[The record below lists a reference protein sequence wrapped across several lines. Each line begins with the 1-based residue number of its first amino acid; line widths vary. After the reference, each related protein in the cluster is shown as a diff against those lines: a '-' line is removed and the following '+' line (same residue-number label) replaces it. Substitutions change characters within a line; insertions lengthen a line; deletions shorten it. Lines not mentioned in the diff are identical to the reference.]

1 MYTAHFGLEA
11 NPFAL
16 TPDPAYLYLSP
27 YHQEAL
33 AHLLY
38 GMEEE
43 GGFILLTGEVGTG
56 KTMLVRTLM
65 EQQHEHADI
74 ALCLNPRL
82 TEQELVAVICDELQI
97 DYPHQGCTLKTLIDA
112 LNKHLLATHAQGRRT
127 VLIVD
132 EAQNLSHEVLE
143 QVRLLTNLETHRCK
157 LLRVILV
164 GQPELQRLLAS
175 PELRQVAQRITAR
188 YHLMPLNREQTAA
201 YIAHRLQ
208 VAGGGSELFTTGAM
222 KAVYRLTG
230 GVPRLINIICD
241 RALLGAYGGGLKQ
254 VNRKLLRKAAREVL
268 PQPVQQRRFQ
278 FRLAL
283 ELLALGALAVV
294 LAQLYLPG
302 GLFTTPPL
310 PAWVAS
316 YLPARPAVSTAATTA
331 PVAPTPTPVAAPPDK
346 LAALFDNKA
355 DDPVARLLALWG
367 VGTRIPAGQSPC
379 QYAQS
384 LSLRCLSGRA
394 DWQELRRYNR
404 PAVLQLKSPQGDKRQ
419 ILLKS
424 LTGETAT
431 LEVAG
436 QPLEIPLPQLQS
448 WWTGDYLMFW
458 RPQTSLAFIGPGS
471 SGEPVI
477 WLRRRLALAEGQE
490 PPAEQDIS
498 TVFDP
503 ALAERVRNFQ
513 RAHDLQADGVVGQ
526 RTMALLDNLA
536 PAPGTPV
543 LTAPALTKVN

>member
-11 NPFAL
+11 NPFSL

-38 GMEEE
+38 GMGED
-43 GGFILLTGEVGTG
+43 GGFVLLTGEVGTG
-56 KTMLVRTLM
+56 KTMLIRTLM
-65 EQQHEHADI
+65 EQQHECADI

-82 TEQELVAVICDELQI
+82 TEQELVAVICDELRI
-97 DYPHQGCTLKTLIDA
+97 DYPRHGCTLKTLIDA
-112 LNKHLLATHAQGRRT
+112 LNTHLLATHAQGRRT
-127 VLIVD
+127 VLIID

-143 QVRLLTNLETHRCK
+143 QVRLLTNLETRRCK
-157 LLRVILV
+157 LLRVILA
-164 GQPELQRLLAS
+164 GQPELQRLLAG

-208 VAGGGSELFTTGAM
+208 VAGGRPDLFTSGAV
-222 KAVYRLTG
+222 KASYRLTG

-241 RALLGAYGGGLKQ
+241 RALLGTYSRGLKQ
-254 VNRKLLRKAAREVL
+254 VNARPLRQAAREVL
-268 PQPVQQRRFQ
+268 PQPVQKRGFR

-283 ELLALGALAVV
+283 ELVALGALFVAA
-294 LAQLYLPG
+294 AQLYLPG
-302 GLFTTPPL
+302 LLTTLPL

-316 YLPARPAVSTAATTA
+316 YLPDRTAVSTAAIPATA
-331 PVAPTPTPVAAPPDK
+331 TATPPQDIATV
-346 LAALFDNKA
+346 LFDKTTV
-355 DDPVARLLALWG
+355 DPVARLLALWG
-367 VGTRIPAGQSPC
+367 VDTRIPAGQSPC

-436 QPLEIPLPQLQS
+436 RSLEVPLPQLQS
-448 WWTGDYLMFW
+448 WWTGDYLIFW
-458 RPQTSLAFIGPGS
+458 RPQTSLTFIGPGS
-471 SGEPVI
+471 RGEPVV
-477 WLRRRLALAEGQE
+477 WLRRRLAMAEGQE
-490 PPAEQDIS
+490 PPAGQDFS
-498 TVFDP
+498 AVFDP
-503 ALAERVRNFQ
+503 ALLEQVRNFQ

-526 RTMALLDNLA
+526 HTMALLDNLT

-543 LTAPALTKVN
+543 LTVPAVTKVN

>member
-11 NPFAL
+11 NPFSL

-38 GMEEE
+38 GIGEE
-43 GGFILLTGEVGTG
+43 GGFVLLTGEVGTG
-56 KTMLVRTLM
+56 KTMLIRTLM

-82 TEQELVAVICDELQI
+82 TEQELVAVICDELRI
-97 DYPHQGCTLKTLIDA
+97 DYPRQGCTLKTLIDA
-112 LNKHLLATHAQGRRT
+112 LNAHLLATHAEGRRT
-127 VLIVD
+127 VLVID

-143 QVRLLTNLETHRCK
+143 QVRLLTNLETRRYK

-164 GQPELQRLLAS
+164 GQPELQRLLAE
-175 PELRQVAQRITAR
+175 PELRQLAQRITAR
-188 YHLMPLNREQTAA
+188 YHLMPLDRKETAA
-201 YIAHRLQ
+201 YIAHRLE
-208 VAGGGSELFTTGAM
+208 VAGGRLELFTHGAL
-222 KAVYRLTG
+222 KTIYRLTG

-241 RALLGAYGGGLKQ
+241 RALLGTYSQGMKQ
-254 VNRKLLRKAAREVL
+254 VDTKLLQQAAREVL
-268 PQPVQQRRFQ
+268 PQPVRRRRLR

-283 ELLALGALAVV
+283 ELVALGALTVAT
-294 LAQLYLPG
+294 AQLYLPG
-302 GLFTTPPL
+302 LLTTLPL

-316 YLPARPAVSTAATTA
+316 YLPDRPAVSTASTPATA
-331 PVAPTPTPVAAPPDK
+331 TPSQDIATV
-346 LAALFDNKA
+346 LFDKTA
-355 DDPVARLLALWG
+355 ADPVARLLVLWG
-367 VGTRIPAGQSPC
+367 DEARIPAGQSPC
-379 QYAQS
+379 EYAQNRN
-384 LSLRCLSGRA
+384 LRCLSGRA

-404 PAVLQLKSPQGDKRQ
+404 PVVLQLRSPQGDRRQ

-436 QPLEIPLPQLQS
+436 QVVEVPLPQLQS

-458 RPQTSLAFIGPGS
+458 RSQTSLTFIGPGS
-471 SGEPVI
+471 TGESVV
-477 WLRRRLALAEGQE
+477 WLRQRLAMAEGQE
-490 PPAEQDIS
+490 PTTEQDFS
-498 TVFDP
+498 AVFDP
-503 ALAERVRNFQ
+503 ALAEQVRNFQ
-513 RAHDLQADGVVGQ
+513 RAHALQADGVVGQ
-526 RTMALLDNLA
+526 RTMALLDNLT

>member
-11 NPFAL
+11 NPFSL

-38 GMEEE
+38 GMGED
-43 GGFILLTGEVGTG
+43 GGFVLLTGEVGTG
-56 KTMLVRTLM
+56 KTMLIRTLM
-65 EQQHEHADI
+65 EQQHEPVDI

-82 TEQELVAVICDELQI
+82 TEQELVAVICDELRI
-97 DYPHQGCTLKTLIDA
+97 GYPRQDCSLKILLDA
-112 LNKHLLATHAQGRRT
+112 LNTHLLATHAQGRRT
-127 VLIVD
+127 VLIID

-143 QVRLLTNLETHRCK
+143 QVRLLTNLETRRCK

-164 GQPELQRLLAS
+164 GQPELQRLLAG
-175 PELRQVAQRITAR
+175 PELRQLAQRITAR
-188 YHLMPLNREQTAA
+188 YHLMPLNRKQTAA

-208 VAGGGSELFTTGAM
+208 VAGGGPELFTSAAVKT
-222 KAVYRLTG
+222 VYRLTG

-241 RALLGAYGGGLKQ
+241 RALLGTYSRGLKQ
-254 VNRKLLRKAAREVL
+254 VNARLLRRAAREVL
-268 PQPVQQRRFQ
+268 LQPVQKPGFR

-283 ELLALGALAVV
+283 ELVALGALAVAA
-294 LAQLYLPG
+294 AQLYLPG
-302 GLFTTPPL
+302 LLTTLPL

-316 YLPARPAVSTAATTA
+316 YLPDRPAVSTPPARVTVAATPAT
-331 PVAPTPTPVAAPPDK
+331 VAATPDK
-346 LAALFDNKA
+346 IAALFDKA
-355 DDPVARLLALWG
+355 ADEPIARLLALWG
-367 VGTRIPAGQSPC
+367 ADARIPAGQSPC
-379 QYAQS
+379 EYAQS
-384 LSLRCLSGRA
+384 HSLRCLSGRA

-436 QPLEIPLPQLQS
+436 RLLEIPLTQLQS

-458 RPQTSLAFIGPGS
+458 RPQTSLTFIGPGS
-471 SGEPVI
+471 SGEPVV
-477 WLRRRLALAEGQE
+477 WLRRRLAMAEGQE
-490 PPAEQDIS
+490 PPAGQDFS
-498 TVFDP
+498 AVFDP
-503 ALAERVRNFQ
+503 ALAEQVRNFQ
-513 RAHDLQADGVVGQ
+513 RTHALQEDGVVGQ

>member
-11 NPFAL
+11 NPFSL
-16 TPDPAYLYLSP
+16 TPDPAYFYLSP

-38 GMEEE
+38 GMGED
-43 GGFILLTGEVGTG
+43 GGFVLLTGEVGTG
-56 KTMLVRTLM
+56 KTMLIRTLM

-82 TEQELVAVICDELQI
+82 NEQELVAVICDELRI
-97 DYPHQGCTLKTLIDA
+97 DYPRQGCTLKTLIDA
-112 LNKHLLATHAQGRRT
+112 LNTHLLATHAQGRRT
-127 VLIVD
+127 VLIID
-132 EAQNLSHEVLE
+132 EAQNLGHEVLE
-143 QVRLLTNLETHRCK
+143 QVRLLTNLETRRYK
-157 LLRVILV
+157 LLRVILA
-164 GQPELQRLLAS
+164 GQPELQRLLAG
-175 PELRQVAQRITAR
+175 PELRQLAQRITAR
-188 YHLMPLNREQTAA
+188 YHLMPLDREQTAA

-208 VAGGGSELFTTGAM
+208 VAGGRPELFTRGAV

-241 RALLGAYGGGLKQ
+241 RALLGTYSRGLKQ
-254 VNRKLLRKAAREVL
+254 VDTRLLRQAAREVL
-268 PQPVQQRRFQ
+268 PQPVQKRGFR

-283 ELLALGALAVV
+283 ELVALGALSVAA
-294 LAQLYLPG
+294 AQLYLPT
-302 GLFTTPPL
+302 LLTTLPL
-310 PAWVAS
+310 PARVAS
-316 YLPARPAVSTAATTA
+316 YLPDRPAVSTAVTPPTATA
-331 PVAPTPTPVAAPPDK
+331 TPTQDIAAV
-346 LAALFDNKA
+346 LFDKTA
-355 DDPVARLLALWG
+355 ADPVARLLALWG
-367 VGTRIPAGQSPC
+367 DDARIPTGQSPC
-379 QYAQS
+379 DYAQS
-384 LSLRCLSGRA
+384 HNLRCLSGRA

-404 PAVLQLKSPQGDKRQ
+404 PVVLQLKSPQGDKRQ

-436 QPLEIPLPQLQS
+436 RLLQVPLPQLQS

-458 RPQTSLAFIGPGS
+458 RPQTSLTFIGPGS
-471 SGEPVI
+471 TGEPVV
-477 WLRRRLALAEGQE
+477 WLRQRLAMAEGQE
-490 PPAEQDIS
+490 PPAGQDFS
-498 TVFDP
+498 AVFDP
-503 ALAERVRNFQ
+503 ALVEQVRNFQ

-543 LTAPALTKVN
+543 LTAPAVAKVN